1 MNARWAELAGAYA
14 LDGLDG
20 DEKAAFE
27 AQLAQDA
34 ELRKL
39 VDEHREAAA
48 MLAAAVPEREPPAAL
63 RERMLARALQGR
75 PAGSQAST
83 GAGAQPS
90 TRDTPQPPRSV
101 PEAPQRGRTVSR
113 AHWLVLA
120 ASVAG
125 FVWVGVVNRSL
136 REDTTSL
143 TTEIEALRDSLAGAQ
158 TELGRL
164 ESLAQALTGSNVRL
178 ASLTGDVERSLWLV
192 WNPDRDVL
200 VVAATGLPPAA
211 AGRTYQLWGLRG
223 SEPPVSLGTFDTE
236 ADGSAVV
243 ALSPGVPSDFEL
255 SALTDEPAGGSPQPT
270 TQPFLVGPWR
280 AARE

>member
-14 LDGLDG
+14 LDALEG
-20 DEKAAFE
+20 DDKAAFE
-27 AQLAQDA
+27 AELTQDA

-63 RERMLARALQGR
+63 RGRTLARALQAR
-75 PAGSQAST
+75 PAGS
-83 GAGAQPS
+83 GFDRAGAQPS
-90 TRDTPQPPRSV
+90 TREAPEPSRSV
-101 PEAPQRGRTVSR
+101 SRAPERGRTGSR
-113 AHWLVLA
+113 AHWLLLA

-158 TELGRL
+158 AELGRL